1 MFATSF
7 FFHWLFTK
15 INVLRW
21 IMSRFQKNG
30 HIICISMLLFTNK
43 WSTYIFFGYA
53 CVLNYAGK
61 WNLLLICILGLQ
73 VLVIGGGD
81 GGVLREV
88 ARHSTVE
95 QIDICEIDKM
105 VVDVSPFAFLSFFL
119 CVCVCVC
126 LDLFIGWYL
135 LWENYASPHSRSM

>member
-1 MFATSF
+1 
-7 FFHWLFTK
+7 
-15 INVLRW
+15 
-21 IMSRFQKNG
+21 MSRFQKNG
-30 HIICISMLLFTNK
+30 HRICIGMLLFTNK
-43 WSTYIFFGYA
+43 WSTNIFFGSA
-53 CVLNYAGK
+53 CVFNYAGK
-61 WNLLLICILGLQ
+61 LFLLLICILGVQ

-119 CVCVCVC
+119 CFNI
-126 LDLFIGWYL
+126 FIGWCL
-135 LWENYASPHSRSM
+135 LWETYASTHSRSCNLLIFFLFCLFRFLNSSSLM